1 MTSLKSLINSIKTR
15 NLYSAMLIFY
25 VVDSLNHMVIVELIR
40 KELIDI
46 PLLAFGLFQFL
57 VILLGNAIALIIVRR
72 FVINN
77 KLFFIFVTTIILS
90 IIFLFMTESPAG
102 ENFSPDDIRSLRLWG
117 IGFQLFSL
125 NVILTVAIKDVFREK
140 HDLFYCLTGATTI
153 FLMIGTIFGIFYA
166 FLEVWSPGML
176 FEERS
181 AMILSRCLTYS
192 FSVIAGQDPG
202 IEHVDVVIKNLSIFE
217 SLFSNLYSIM
227 VVGRLLSK

>member
-1 MTSLKSLINSIKTR
+1 MTSLKLLINSIKTR
-15 NLYSAMLIFY
+15 NLYSAVLIGY
-25 VVDSLNHMVIVELIR
+25 MVDSLNHMVIVELIR
-40 KELIDI
+40 KGLIDI
-46 PLLAFGLFQFL
+46 PLIAFGLFQFL
-57 VILLGNAIALIIVRR
+57 VILFMNAIALIIVRR

-102 ENFSPDDIRSLRLWG
+102 ADLSSDSIRSLRLWG
-117 IGFQLFSL
+117 IGFQVFSL
-125 NVILTVAIKDVFREK
+125 GVILTVAIKDVFREK
-140 HDLFYCLTGATTI
+140 HDLFYCLTGATAI

-181 AMILSRCLTYS
+181 TMILSRCLTYS